1 MVISLF
7 LLAFTSGALM
17 KLTDDISE
25 GVLNVN
31 RIIGVILGIA
41 YGAVLALTIRM
52 YTMIIPIYLAILISV
67 IATGKIDSYE
77 HGIATALIVINLIL
91 MEIRIKRTMLIPL
104 IMFMISGVVDEVGND
119 LSDKGKIKGML
130 SLIFRYRLV
139 LETTALLYSIISK
152 DYTQWL
158 FLIGLDLG
166 YIISSF
172 IVKTR

>member
-1 MVISLF
+1 MVVSLF

-25 GVLNVN
+25 GMLNVN

-52 YTMIIPIYLAILISV
+52 YVIIIPIYLAILISV

-77 HGIATALIVINLIL
+77 HGIATALIVINLML
-91 MEIRIKRTMLIPL
+91 MGIRIKRCMLIPL
-104 IMFMISGVVDEVGND
+104 VMFMISGVMDEIGND
-119 LSDKGKIKGML
+119 LSDKGKIKGMF

-139 LETTALLYSIISK
+139 LEITTLLYSVISK

-158 FLIGLDLG
+158 FLVGLDSG
-166 YIISSF
+166 YIVSSF
-172 IVKTR
+172 IIKTH